1 MIRMTRMHLI
11 NWHNFIDDI
20 IDFKNVTYLIGLNA
34 VGKTTIMDAVRY
46 CLTTNKDFNAA
57 GNRKSGRT
65 LQGSVHQKQRAE
77 DSYLRPNHTVTY
89 IGIEFLDEAIQKTFV
104 ITVRVESES
113 PKQELRHVSQ
123 DWYISKPGFS
133 IIDLPFFTNTKAG
146 RRPASR
152 EEFKLDNKGMDK
164 APSQGEARRRISRV
178 LGIGDADSQIGKK
191 FNEVFHMG
199 TSLEDINDIRKFIYT
214 YILPE
219 PEINVEIL
227 HKDMREL
234 ERLQEILEEAQE
246 REKVLAEINE
256 KMLVAKEYD
265 SKVKV
270 NEALVSYAK
279 LQDAIEQKDEEKLKI
294 LQARSTIEICENK
307 LQELLEKEKEA
318 EQQLYIARKDFDD
331 NQENRALSFL
341 EEENESKNKE
351 YNKLVKNAARFDD
364 ILGQMKKLTKQLEI
378 LSIQCDYDMSIICD
392 EEALLEHRIV
402 AIQSAKQAL
411 YGVSEEIKENDAEI
425 RNRLRVLSG
434 EANELIMKINK
445 LEAGTM
451 CYPKEAELVRDSINE
466 KLVELGKKPDAKLF
480 CELLY
485 MNDSQWQDAVE
496 SYLNMQRFNI
506 IVAPDNYLTAK
517 AVFVSLQDSV
527 RGIGLVDTERLMKR
541 SNSNESNE
549 KMLSFTVESKNPYAR
564 AYADYLMGGV
574 VCCETKEEL
583 ELHNKSVTKDRLRY
597 QSYCLQRMKKQDRF
611 IGIDA
616 LQQQLENARTLLKDK
631 RQEQQETEIRK
642 KLYSDLDNMY
652 RLFISGNAFVDL
664 ETFCESKKEADQLY
678 ESISEI
684 KNQIEEF
691 KKNPILMSMYN
702 RVEECEKKHS
712 ELIKLITDA
721 KGDKKNAEDLIR
733 NAELVIASLQQNMN
747 EAQEEYNV
755 IIESHALY
763 IETVV
768 TKYNEERKNKRASAI
783 VYNFANR
790 ISQDMKALE
799 KYLNLELVPLQR
811 KYMGTYTCD
820 YPEGLVGA
828 ERYRQAYASL
838 VNISLEQHK
847 DALNRAQIRCKERFR
862 KEILFRM
869 KDDILRARQQFRQ
882 LNKVMEHLS
891 YGEESYRFAIDGNKD
906 KELSIFYN
914 IIMDKDNQQIDEEN
928 EIVAFF
934 ATNQSKVFESQI
946 EEFMQRIMVDVENHA
961 QETLTGQKNGA
972 KNISAYVDY
981 RTYLDYDIIV
991 KNAVTGLEVPLSK
1004 VSGDGSGGEN
1014 QAPFYVSICAS
1025 LLQIYQQSDNCIRL
1039 VLLDEAFNN
1048 MTSDRI
1054 EPMMKMF
1061 RDLNLQLVLIA
1072 TPEKCT
1078 SIFPYCDITYSIVKH
1093 GSRNAIAGF
1102 EGV

>member
-1 MIRMTRMHLI
+1 MIQMMRMHLI

-34 VGKTTIMDAVRY
+34 VGKTTIMDAIRY

-89 IGIEFLDEAIQKTFV
+89 IGIEFLDEAIQKTF
-104 ITVRVESES
+104 IISVRVESES

-123 DWYISKPGFS
+123 DWYISKTGYS
-133 IIDLPFFTNTKAG
+133 LDDIPFFTNTKAG

-152 EEFKLDNKGMDK
+152 EEFKLDNKGLEK

-178 LGIGDADSQIGKK
+178 LGIGDADSPIGKK

-219 PEINVEIL
+219 PEINVEVL

-246 REKVLAEINE
+246 REKILAEINE
-256 KMLVAKEYD
+256 KILLAKELD

-270 NEALVSYAK
+270 NEALVGYAK
-279 LQDAIEQKDEEKLKI
+279 LQDAIEQQEEEKRRI
-294 LQARSTIEICENK
+294 LQAKSTIEICENK
-307 LQELLEKEKEA
+307 LNELSEKEEEA
-318 EQQLYIARKDFDD
+318 DRKLYNARKDVDD
-331 NQENRALSFL
+331 NQENKALSYL

-351 YNKLVKNAARFDD
+351 YTKLVRNAARFDE
-364 ILGQMKKLTKQLEI
+364 IYGQMKKLMKQISSLD
-378 LSIQCDYDMSIICD
+378 IQCNFDIAIIGD
-392 EEALLEHRIV
+392 EEALLESKIH
-402 AIQSAKQAL
+402 AIQSAKKAL
-411 YGVSEEIKENDAEI
+411 YDVSEVIKENDAEI
-425 RNRLRVLSG
+425 RNRVRTLKD
-434 EANELIMKINK
+434 EIDELILKINK

-466 KLVELGKKPDAKLF
+466 KLLELGRKPDAKLF

-496 SYLNMQRFNI
+496 SYLNTQRFNV
-506 IVAPDNYLTAK
+506 IVAPDDYLIAK
-517 AVFVSLQDSV
+517 AVFVSLQDKV
-527 RGIGLVDTERLMKR
+527 RGIGLVDTMRLMKR
-541 SNSNESNE
+541 NNSNESNE

-574 VCCETKEEL
+574 VCCETKEDL

-597 QSYCLQRMKKQDRF
+597 QSYCLQRMKEQDRF
-611 IGIDA
+611 IGIEA
-616 LQQQLENARTLLKDK
+616 LQQQLENARILLKNR
-631 RQEQQETEIRK
+631 RQEQQEIETRK
-642 KLYSDLDNMY
+642 KSYSDLDGMY
-652 RLFISGNAFVDL
+652 RVFISGNAFIDL
-664 ETFCESKKEADQLY
+664 EAFCGAKEEADQLY

-684 KNQIEEF
+684 KQQIEAF
-691 KKNPILMSMYN
+691 KKNPILRSMYN
-702 RVEECEKKHS
+702 RVEECEKRYT
-712 ELIKLITDA
+712 ELKNLITDT
-721 KGDKKNAEDLIR
+721 KSDKKIAEDIIR
-733 NAELVIASLQQNMN
+733 NSELVIASLLQNME

-755 IIESHALY
+755 IIESHALF

-768 TKYNEERKNKRASAI
+768 TKYNDERRNKRASAI

-790 ISQDMKALE
+790 ISQDLKALE
-799 KYLNLELVPLQR
+799 KYLNLELLPLQR
-811 KYMGTYTCD
+811 TYMGTYTCD
-820 YPEGLVGA
+820 YPEGLAGA

-869 KDDILRARQQFRQ
+869 KDDILRAKQQFRQ

-891 YGEESYRFAIDGNKD
+891 YGEESYRFSIDGNKD

-928 EIVAFF
+928 EIMAFI

-961 QETLTGQKNGA
+961 QEILTGQKNGS

-1078 SIFPYCDITYSIVKH
+1078 SIFPYCDLTYSIVKQ
-1093 GSRNAIAGF
+1093 GSRNAIAAF